1 MYFFIKEINVEY
13 TKGYKNEPIQV
24 IGNEKAVIDFV
35 GEYADYDEYGNIDTI
50 EKAIDWLKENS
61 YEIIAIEDFIDRL
74 QEGEQVWL

>member
-50 EKAIDWLKENS
+50 EKAIAWLKENG

-74 QEGEQVWL
+74 KEGEQVWL

>member
-1 MYFFIKEINVEY
+1 MYFFIKEIDVEY

-24 IGNEKAVIDFV
+24 IGNEKAVINFV

-50 EKAIDWLKENS
+50 EKAKDWLKENG

>member
-1 MYFFIKEINVEY
+1 MYFFIKEIDVEY

-50 EKAIDWLKENS
+50 EKAIDWLKENGF
-61 YEIIAIEDFIDRL
+61 EIVAIEDFIERL
-74 QEGEQVWL
+74 QEGEDIWL

>member
-50 EKAIDWLKENS
+50 QKARDWLKENG

-74 QEGEQVWL
+74 QQGDQIWL